1 MLFNATILADSI
13 SPEGKR
19 LTTFELTF
27 PRIILSEL
35 NTHRTASRN
44 SASSRAIPVKKQIRK
59 IIEEPFIPR
68 EFGINKPGMQAA
80 SYLTGVQFQEAV
92 RIQKKGAARAVRTAL
107 EFVLGEAVTQNVYN
121 GTHTTSLYSDTDLQ
135 ERIYAQ
141 LDDYEAAMKV
151 ARKNGEDTVD
161 TYLNVHKQTANRG
174 LEAYMSHTVIISAT
188 EWSNFWALRTHEDAQ
203 PEIRT
208 IAQMAKEL
216 YDASTPTLLQPG
228 EWHLP
233 LLSEAERKE
242 AAEILTKDPSNTYW
256 LKVSAGR
263 CARVSYLTH
272 DGLRDLSA
280 DILLCERLVSSG
292 HMSPLEHVATPSTT
306 GKVNSNFIGWE
317 QLRKKFP
324 HEDDYGQIINGK

>member
-19 LTTFELTF
+19 LITFELTF
-27 PRIILSEL
+27 PRIILAEV

-59 IIEEPFIPR
+59 IIEEPFIP
-68 EFGINKPGMQAA
+68 EQFGINKPGMQAA
-80 SYLTGVQFQEAV
+80 SYLTGTQFQEAV
-92 RIQKKGAARAVRTAL
+92 RIQQKGAARAIRTAL
-107 EFVLGEAVTQNVYN
+107 EFVLGEAVTENVYN
-121 GTHTTSLYSDTDLQ
+121 GSHTDALYSDPALQ

-141 LDDYEAAMKV
+141 LDDYEAAMKE
-151 ARKNGEDTVD
+151 ARKNGQTDLG

-208 IAQMAKEL
+208 IAKMAKEL
-216 YDASTPTLLQPG
+216 YDNNVPELLLDGQ
-228 EWHLP
+228 WHLP
-233 LLSEAERKE
+233 LLDEDER
-242 AAEILTKDPSNTYW
+242 AAAAVALANDPENSYW

-280 DILLCERLVSSG
+280 DVRLCERLVGSG

-317 QLRKKFP
+317 QLRKQFP
-324 HEDDYGQIINGK
+324 HEADYGQIINGK